1 MGRSV
6 DSGRSRTLD
15 RGLLR
20 RLSEAIEGSVSA
32 TLEDRV
38 CYSYDATDLKGVP
51 DVVVWPRSTSDV
63 VAVVRF
69 AAAAGLPVV
78 PRGAGTGY
86 TGGSVPVVGG
96 IVLSFEEMD
105 RVLSIDGRLRI
116 AVVEPGIVN
125 EDLRTEV
132 EALGL
137 FYPPDPASLKVS
149 TIGGNVAEGAGGPR
163 TVLHGTTRDYVVG
176 IEAVL
181 PDGSIVST
189 GVLSPSGRTG
199 WDLAPLIVGSEGTL
213 AIVTKVAL
221 RLSCLP
227 AGFATYWAEFASL
240 ERAAS
245 AVAAITAAGFPVS
258 VLEILDRQTTS
269 CALEYVRGGPPGTVP
284 DGALLI
290 ELEGSP
296 SELEESAERLSA
308 LLSESGATTLR
319 SAASEDEREEIWEV
333 RRSISPSLA
342 RLSSGKIN
350 EDIAVPRSA
359 IPAFVRAM
367 NEIARDV
374 RLPIH
379 AFGHA
384 GDGNLHV
391 NVMVDRGDRSEM
403 ERARRAVS
411 RLFSTALSMGGT
423 LSGEHG
429 IGITK
434 ADHLAVEIGEAAM
447 RVSAAVKRAFDP
459 GGILNPEKILTD
471 RPNPWWCELPPELG
485 ADEPA
490 GGGGRCG
497 GAGPSARR

>member
-1 MGRSV
+1 VREL
-6 DSGRSRTLD
+6 SR
-15 RGLLR
+15 
-20 RLSEAIEGSVSA
+20 AVEGEVSA
-32 TLEDRV
+32 SFEDRL
-38 CYSYDATDLKGVP
+38 CYSYDATDLKAVP
-51 DVVVWPRSTSDV
+51 DVVVWPRSTDDV

-69 AAAAGLPVV
+69 AAAHRLPVV

-96 IVLSFEEMD
+96 VVLSFEEMK
-105 RVLSIDGRLRI
+105 RVVSIDAGRKI

-125 EDLRTEV
+125 EDLRREV

-137 FYPPDPASLKVS
+137 SYPPDPASLKVS

-181 PDGSIVST
+181 PDGSVVST
-189 GVLSPSGRTG
+189 GALAPDGAAG
-199 WDLAPLIVGSEGTL
+199 WDPGPLVVGSEGTL
-213 AIVTKVAL
+213 AVVTKVAL
-221 RLSCLP
+221 RLSSLP
-227 AGFATYWAEFASL
+227 EEFATYWAEFPTL
-240 ERAAS
+240 EDAAS
-245 AVAAITAAGFPVS
+245 AVAAITAAGLPVS
-258 VLEILDRQTTS
+258 VLEILDRETTS
-269 CALEYVRGGPPGTVP
+269 CALEYVRGAPPDAVP

-290 ELEGSP
+290 ELEGG
-296 SELEESAERLSA
+296 EAEIGESSERLTA
-308 LLSESGATTLR
+308 LLAESGATAVR
-319 SAASEDEREEIWEV
+319 ASTTEAEREEIWEV

-342 RLSSGKIN
+342 KLSTGKIN

-367 NEIARDV
+367 QEIAADAG
-374 RLPIH
+374 LPIH

-391 NVMVDRGDRSEM
+391 NVMVDRTDLGEM

-429 IGITK
+429 VGITK
-434 ADHLAVEIGEAAM
+434 ADHLAEEIGEAAV
-447 RVSAAVKRAFDP
+447 RVSAGVKRAFDP
-459 GGILNPEKILTD
+459 GGLLNPEKILTD
-471 RPNPWWCELPPELG
+471 RPNPWWRELPPEG
-485 ADEPA
+485 APEPGPDEGPGGEGVA
-490 GGGGRCG
+490 GSGPGG
-497 GAGPSARR
+497 